1 MPEALKVYTES
12 AKGGPEWDQVMH
24 GRATVWSVAIGH
36 VHLLHPT
43 RLMFVGCNMS
53 KQFQRRKEKYQATT

>member
-36 VHLLHPT
+36 VH
-43 RLMFVGCNMS
+43 
-53 KQFQRRKEKYQATT
+53 